1 MGNTSQLVG
10 GNSASFKVIFRS
22 LQHRN
27 YRLFFI
33 GQSISLT
40 GSLIQF
46 VALSWLVYR
55 ITGSVVMLGLVG
67 FAGKL
72 PILLLSPLTGVLID
86 RWNRRNVMIVTQ
98 VLSML
103 QALGLMIIFFTGIE
117 VWHIFLFSII
127 LGGINAFDIPA
138 RHSFVIDLVEKKES
152 LGNAIA
158 LNSLMFNGAM
168 LIGPSIAGILLA
180 TEGEGLC
187 FMINAITY
195 LFVIVS
201 LFMMNIKSVKTIK
214 QPSKIFGEMKA
225 GIKYTFGFPPIK
237 YIILFL
243 ALLNLLAVPH
253 TILLP
258 AFAKE
263 ILQGNSHTYG
273 FLLGFSGLGA
283 LMAALYLASGKTPL
297 AMGKIIPWS
306 AGIFGI
312 GLILFS
318 FSRFPVLSFILMV
331 IVGFGDMLHTAASNT
346 ILQTITDD
354 DKRGRVTS
362 MYTISIVGIAPFG
375 SLLIG
380 ELAKYLGI
388 THTIIIGGVAC
399 LAGALVFLR
408 KLPELKEHTQR
419 VLRPVSIKSVI

>member
-1 MGNTSQLVG
+1 MENNSQSTG
-10 GNSASFKVIFRS
+10 GKSASFKVIFRS
-22 LQHRN
+22 LKHRN
-27 YRLFFI
+27 YRLFFL
-33 GQSISLT
+33 GQCISVT
-40 GSLIQF
+40 GSIIQF

-55 ITGSVVMLGLVG
+55 ITGSVVMLGLIG
-67 FAGKL
+67 FAGRL

-86 RWNRRNVMIVTQ
+86 RWNRRKVMIVTQ
-98 VLSML
+98 ILSML
-103 QALGLMIIFFTGIE
+103 QALGLAIIFFTGIE

-127 LGGINAFDIPA
+127 MGCINAFDIPA
-138 RHSFVIDLVEKKES
+138 RHSFVIDLVERKDN

-180 TEGEGLC
+180 SEGEGIC
-187 FMINAITY
+187 FMINAISY
-195 LFVIVS
+195 LFVILS
-201 LFMMNIKSVKTIK
+201 LFMMNIKAAQSVK
-214 QPSKIFGEMKA
+214 QPSKIFNEMKA
-225 GIKYTFGFPPIK
+225 GFRYTFGFPPIK
-237 YIILFL
+237 YIILLL

-273 FLLGFSGLGA
+273 FLLGSSGFGA
-283 LMAALYLASGKTPL
+283 LIAAFYLASGKTL
-297 AMGKIIPWS
+297 LRMGKIIPWS

-318 FSRFPVLSFILMV
+318 FSRFAMLSFILMV

-388 THTIIIGGVAC
+388 TNTIIIGGVAC
-399 LAGALVFLR
+399 LVGALVFLR
-408 KLPELKEHTQR
+408 KLPELKQDSKQ
-419 VLRPVSIKSVI
+419 VLPISNYDT